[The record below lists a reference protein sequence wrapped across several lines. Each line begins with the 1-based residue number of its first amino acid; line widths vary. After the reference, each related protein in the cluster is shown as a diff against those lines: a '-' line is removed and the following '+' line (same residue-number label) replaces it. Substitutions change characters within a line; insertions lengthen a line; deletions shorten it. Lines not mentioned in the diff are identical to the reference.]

1 MIVPPLSLR
10 GVVTFGS
17 PVFNPMPR
25 LPSPFIRAFYALARP
40 TPIACLALIF
50 AVIPDVRAADA
61 AKRSYDLPAA
71 PAAQSLKTFSEQS
84 GRGLLVS
91 TETARG
97 IRTNAVKG
105 QFTASEAL
113 GKMLAGTGLVAAQD
127 EQNGAFVVRKDDSD
141 PNAGRAAPAISG
153 ARPMGNSERI
163 GGDAA
168 AGEGTVQM
176 TPFEVS
182 SAGDRGYYGANT
194 MSGTRINS
202 KLEDLASSITVITK
216 EQMDDFALLD
226 INDIFNHEA
235 GTEGTGN
242 FTDFNFDRNGVAT
255 DGTELD
261 PGNANRIR
269 GIGPANITSGS
280 FETSG
285 RTPIDP
291 IDIDSV
297 EISRGP
303 NSSLFG
309 IGNAAGTVNT
319 VRSSAHLSRHS
330 SRLSFRADSNEG
342 HRASLDLNR
351 VLKKDVLAIRGS
363 VVFQHD
369 GFALKPSGADSE
381 RYNAMVKF
389 RPFKFT
395 SLTASYSTYRLS
407 GNRPNTSTPRD
418 GITRWREAGSPT
430 WDPVTNTAT
439 TRGVRTTG
447 LPLAL
452 SRIDRTFTNMFID
465 HGGVQHWS
473 FGQSTNTATP
483 VSQNGAR
490 MLVVPHFDPTRTLTE
505 QPLIQS
511 YFPPL
516 ASKAIYDWSELNLSA
531 PNWVEDKTATSSV
544 LLEQVFISTR
554 RHSLAAQF
562 GWFRE
567 SSERNSRN
575 MFAPNSG
582 ISTAVQID
590 MNERWLNG
598 APNPNFMRPYFNA
611 AIPRTAFAPLDRNT
625 YRAQLAYK
633 LDLGREKRWQRWL
646 GSHHV
651 SAYGEYKEIQSRN
664 RSYVTAIVDDGH
676 SWLPP
681 GTTRGT
687 SNAAGGLP
695 VGPRTAQ
702 VHYYSYVGDNQGQDV
717 DYVPSGVHEGVFP
730 LTWGNAQTG
739 VFVQE
744 PAQLGM
750 AYFSG
755 GGGSNNWT
763 ILKSRGA
770 ILQSHLLNDRIV
782 TTLGWRHDARYS
794 RAGAPIRI
802 LPDGV
807 TLDEASFHAW
817 SPNNWNLGKG
827 PTQTRGVVVKP
838 LRWLSLFVNQSDSFQ
853 PANPALNL
861 YRERLPDPAGK
872 GEDYGVMLKLFDGK
886 LFVRANIYA
895 TQQLGSRNGDNATLG
910 RRMLQ
915 VDRANVPGVATA
927 APAYQL
933 QSNAT
938 DWVTAA
944 AQARG
949 QVLTHEQLETEV
961 ARIMGLSVEALQP
974 LPFGSA
980 TTSDITAKGKEVEI
994 NYNPTPHWTIKL
1006 NVTEQ
1011 KTIDSNLAPD
1021 VTQWLAERMA
1031 VWPTII
1037 DPLLGRPW
1045 FTERYNNQMSAS
1057 EYVAFNVT
1065 SPLGL
1070 AIAGNGLSRPQV
1082 RRYRANFLTNFRLA
1096 GISDHRILKRF
1107 NVGGSMRWED
1117 KSAIGYWGLQQL
1129 PAIISDYDRSRPIYD
1144 DARYYVDLLAG
1155 YRTRLFKGKVGA
1167 TFQLNVRNV
1176 AEDGRLQ
1183 AIGANPDGTI
1193 RGYRI
1198 IHPRVFILSATFDL

>member
-1 MIVPPLSLR
+1 MHPPPALE
-10 GVVTFGS
+10 
-17 PVFNPMPR
+17 
-25 LPSPFIRAFYALARP
+25 RAYHGFTRRAL
-40 TPIACLALIF
+40 IACLAIILGLTS
-50 AVIPDVRAADA
+50 DGLAADSA
-61 AKRSYDLPAA
+61 RRNYDLPAA

-84 GRGLLVS
+84 GKGLLVS

-105 QFTASEAL
+105 EFTANEAL
-113 GKMLAGTGLVAAQD
+113 AKMLAGTGLVAAQD
-127 EQNGAFVVRKDDSD
+127 EKNGAFVVKKEARD
-141 PNAGRAAPAISG
+141 PNEFRAAPVTTG
-153 ARPMGNSERI
+153 DRPASNDDKLT
-163 GGDAA
+163 GD
-168 AGEGTVQM
+168 TVLM

-194 MSGTRINS
+194 MSGTRLNS
-202 KLEDLASSITVITK
+202 KLEDLATSITVITK

-226 INDIFNHEA
+226 INDIFNYEA

-242 FTDFNFDRNGVAT
+242 FTDFEFDRNGVAT
-255 DGTELD
+255 DNTELN

-291 IDIDSV
+291 IDIDAV

-319 VRSSAHLSRHS
+319 VRTSANVSRNQ
-330 SRLSFRADSNEG
+330 SRLSLRADSNEG
-342 HRASLDLNR
+342 YRSSIDLNR

-363 VVFQHD
+363 AVFQHD
-369 GFALKPSGADSE
+369 GFALKPSGTDSE

-389 RPFKFT
+389 RPFKLT
-395 SLTASYSTYRLS
+395 SLTASYSTYHLY

-418 GITRWREAGSPT
+418 GIARWRESGSPT

-439 TRGVRTTG
+439 TNGVRTTG
-447 LPLAL
+447 LPPAL
-452 SRIDRTFTNMFID
+452 SRIDRTYTNMFLD
-465 HGGVQHWS
+465 HSGVYHWS

-483 VSQNGAR
+483 ISQNGAR
-490 MLVVPHFDPTRTLTE
+490 MLVVPHFDPTRTLNRTE

-516 ASKAIYDWSELNLSA
+516 TSKEIYDWSELNISA
-531 PNWVEDKTATSSV
+531 PNWVEDKSAISSV
-544 LLEQVFISTR
+544 LLEQFFISTP
-554 RHSLAAQF
+554 RHSLAAQL

-567 SSERNSRN
+567 SSERYSRN
-575 MFAPNSG
+575 MFAPNTG
-582 ISTAVQID
+582 ISTAISID
-590 MNERWLNG
+590 MNERWLDG
-598 APNPNFMRPYFNA
+598 TPNPNFMRPYLNA
-611 AIPRTAFAPLDRNT
+611 ANPRSSFAPLDRNT
-625 YRAQLAYK
+625 YRVQLAYK
-633 LDLGREKRWQRWL
+633 LDPGREKTWQRWL

-664 RSYVTAIVDDGH
+664 RSYVTAIVNDQ
-676 SWLPP
+676 SWIPA
-681 GTTRGT
+681 GVTRGT

-695 VGPRTAQ
+695 AGPRTAQ
-702 VHYYSYVGDNQGQDV
+702 VHFYSYVGDNQGQNL
-717 DYVPSGVHEGVFP
+717 DYVPTGIPQGVFP

-744 PAQLGM
+744 PAELGS

-770 ILQSHLLNDRIV
+770 ILQSHFLKDRIV
-782 TTLGWRHDARYS
+782 TTFGWRHDARYS
-794 RAGAPIRI
+794 RGGGPIRL
-802 LPDGV
+802 LPDGIA
-807 TLDEASFHAW
+807 LDEASFHSW
-817 SPNNWNLGKG
+817 STNNWNVGKG

-872 GEDYGVMLKLFDGK
+872 GEDYGIMLRLFDGK
-886 LFVRANIYA
+886 LFVRANAY
-895 TQQLGSRNGDNATLG
+895 TTEQLGSRNGDNATLG

-915 VDRANVPGVATA
+915 VDRSNVPGVSTA

-933 QSNAT
+933 QRNAT
-938 DWVTAA
+938 EWVTAA
-944 AQARG
+944 AEARG
-949 QVLTHEQLETEV
+949 QVLTNDQLETEV
-961 ARIMGLSVEALQP
+961 AKIMGLPVEALQP

-980 TTSDITAKGKEVEI
+980 TTSDITAKGTEVEI
-994 NYNPTPHWTIKL
+994 NYNPTAHWTMKL
-1006 NVTEQ
+1006 NLTEQ

-1021 VTQWLAERMA
+1021 VTQWLAERMK
-1031 VWPTII
+1031 VWPNII
-1037 DPLLGRPW
+1037 DPLTGRPW
-1045 FTERYNNQMSAS
+1045 YTERYNNQMSAA

-1065 SPLGL
+1065 APLGL
-1070 AIAGNGLSRPQV
+1070 AIAGNGLSRPQI
-1082 RRYRANFLTNFRLA
+1082 RKYRANFMTNFRLA
-1096 GISDHRILKRF
+1096 GISDNPILKRF
-1107 NVGGSMRWED
+1107 NVGGSVRWED
-1117 KSAIGYWGLQQL
+1117 KGAIGYWGLQQL
-1129 PAIISDYDRSRPIYD
+1129 PDMITDYDRSRPIYD
-1144 DARYYVDLLAG
+1144 SDHLYVDILAG
-1155 YRTRLFKGKVGA
+1155 YRTRFFKDKIGA
-1167 TFQLNVRNV
+1167 TFQLNIRNV
-1176 AEDGRLQ
+1176 TEDGRLQ

-1198 IHPRVFILSATFDL
+1198 ISPRVFILSATFDL